1 LAGWKDGLVV
11 RSRVDAASLFV
22 ERLKMT
28 KDFLAHLHPGDRVWI
43 GNNRNPRRSIKT
55 VVRTTSTLIVL
66 GTSELDRYKKNGYQ
80 WTRVSNPDYISG
92 LATPAE
98 CAEYDAKK
106 ASEDQERQQ
115 QQQERDRIEAERSR
129 LNGLLPPT
137 AYVSDFV
144 NGRWSLT
151 LENLSTSDVERMA
164 ELFLKGS
171 E

>member
-1 LAGWKDGLVV
+1 
-11 RSRVDAASLFV
+11 
-22 ERLKMT
+22 MN
-28 KDFLAHLHPGDRVWI
+28 KDFLAHLNLGDRVWV
-43 GNNRNPRRSIKT
+43 GDSRNPRRAIKT

-98 CAEYDAKK
+98 CAEYDAKQ
-106 ASEDQERQQ
+106 AEEQREHQRLQE
-115 QQQERDRIEAERSR
+115 ERNRIEAERRR

-137 AYVSDFV
+137 AYVGDFV

-151 LENLSTSDVERMA
+151 LENLTTSDVERMA
-164 ELFLKGS
+164 ELFRKGS